1 VGANC
6 TFRVSGRRPELWD
19 PLTGRISRP
28 ALYQERNGRVSL
40 PLWLGPAGSVF
51 VVFREASRSAAVASF
66 SRDGRSLLPQAG
78 RPLAEAPAAGLREVE
93 PNTFALLAR
102 QPGRYELKT
111 AGGRRL
117 TASVPALPAPLAVNG
132 PWEVRFQRGRGAPE
146 RLSLDALVD
155 WAKHPDPAVRYFSG
169 TATYTCSFRVPAALL
184 APGRR
189 LTLDL
194 GDVQVM
200 AGVRLN
206 GKDLGILWKAPF
218 RVDATAALQ
227 PGENRLEVTVA
238 NLWPNRLI
246 GDQAGP
252 REARVTWT
260 TWNPFRPTD
269 ALLPSGLI
277 GPVRLEAAQQVVLRA
292 SASVGQ

>member
-1 VGANC
+1 MELGAYGMGPWGAVGQPADRTEEYAGYPLLAGVLGRMGVPPDFESDRPLRYTHRRTPRAEIYFVANRTEEWVGANC

-155 WAKHPDPAVRYFSG
+155 WVARLGSEQAVASGPQVQTVHP
-169 TATYTCSFRVPAALL
+169 
-184 APGRR
+184 
-189 LTLDL
+189 
-194 GDVQVM
+194 
-200 AGVRLN
+200 
-206 GKDLGILWKAPF
+206 
-218 RVDATAALQ
+218 
-227 PGENRLEVTVA
+227 
-238 NLWPNRLI
+238 
-246 GDQAGP
+246 
-252 REARVTWT
+252 
-260 TWNPFRPTD
+260 
-269 ALLPSGLI
+269 
-277 GPVRLEAAQQVVLRA
+277 
-292 SASVGQ
+292 